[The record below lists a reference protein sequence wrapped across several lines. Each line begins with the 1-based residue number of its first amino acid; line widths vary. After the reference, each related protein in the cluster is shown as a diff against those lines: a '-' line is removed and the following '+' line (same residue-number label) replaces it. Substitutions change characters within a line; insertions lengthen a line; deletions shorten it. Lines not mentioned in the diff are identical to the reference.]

1 MSFPSPPASASSPL
15 WHTCAVLL
23 THERSFCDNSKTECF
38 GLFLA
43 LMDAGI
49 PVSFLDEDA
58 LTEPETLAQHRV
70 IFVSSPNVPKKGL
83 DGLIRWAQD
92 GGVLATVSGAALA
105 DEYNSHTD
113 ALAKATGL
121 RTVRRKR
128 WYLQGEEAC
137 VAPVCSGTGA
147 CVQRACQTFAGSA
160 GEANFSAFAVK
171 DRLPQSAGGQTLATF
186 DDNTPALL
194 RLNVG
199 KGAHMHWPW
208 LPGVSYVYS
217 RNAIRDVDRAQPG
230 ARGIVETRGLQALL
244 QNATADRTSGRVAS
258 PFLLSRSRVEGS
270 LLLAERPSAAVL
282 GLINWRCMSR
292 ACTVVDSTVQLEV
305 VLALPFRPT
314 RAASAQSG
322 DVQFTTGEA
331 CADADIQG
339 WAGDQAQRLLA
350 SAPAR
355 RETIVCLELRLA
367 AADFL
372 SFE

>member
-1 MSFPSPPASASSPL
+1 M
-15 WHTCAVLL
+15 
-23 THERSFCDNSKTECF
+23 
-38 GLFLA
+38 
-43 LMDAGI
+43 
-49 PVSFLDEDA
+49 SFLDEDA
-58 LTEPETLAQHRV
+58 LTEPDTLAQHRV
-70 IFVSSPNVPKKGL
+70 IFVSSPNVPAEGL

-105 DEYNSHTD
+105 DEYNADTD
-113 ALAKATGL
+113 ALAKASGL
-121 RTVRRKR
+121 QTVRRKR

-137 VAPVCSGTGA
+137 VAPVCSGAGA

-171 DRLPQSAGGQTLATF
+171 DRLPESAGAQTLATF

-194 RLNVG
+194 RVNVG

-244 QNATADRTSGRVAS
+244 RNATADRASGRVAS

-292 ACTVVDSTVQLEV
+292 ACTLADSTVQLEV

-322 DVQFTTGEA
+322 DVHFATGEA
-331 CADADIQG
+331 CADAEIQG

-355 RETIVCLELRLA
+355 RETIVCLKLRVA